1 MAASTTSGNS
11 SRLTTGPAIVGYVA
25 FAKLALHLDTA
36 VVYGFFIDELYFLA
50 CGEHLAWATSTSH
63 P

>member
-25 FAKLALHLDTA
+25 LAKLAPHLGTA
-36 VVYGFFIDELYFLA
+36 AVYGFFIDSVGVTLR
-50 CGEHLAWATSTSH
+50 H
-63 P
+63 PQMVPPGGNHS